1 MTKTLFTNCFVYN
14 SVSEKFEKLQILVEN
29 GVIVRLAEKIAIDNT
44 TIEDLE
50 GSYLIPGLT
59 DAHTHSFEGGLYALS
74 IDMGDVECL
83 DDVFDKLN
91 EADASQ
97 KVIFAYNFDENR
109 IREKRFPTMKELDR
123 LLPHTPLLVRRVDG
137 HSCVINRA
145 AAKKIPFPN
154 RLPATF
160 DGLLRREEN
169 DLAAHWFHRN
179 VDNETIL
186 RAYQKAEEIAIQNG
200 VTTIHTML
208 GDAEYDYLHFELLLE
223 HLPEFKV
230 EFIPYPQ
237 MFDVV
242 KAKGINSARIGGCIL
257 ADGSFGSRTAALF
270 EPYADDPGTG
280 TLYQT
285 DEFWNTFVDK
295 AHDSNLQVGVHCLG
309 DKAVDQIFRAY
320 KNAQEKSEK
329 DLRHQL
335 IHCELIDDS
344 ILSQIAENNIAC
356 VMQPMFDKLWGGP
369 EQFYAQALGVE
380 RAMKT
385 NRLKTMIDN
394 GIRVV
399 GSSDW
404 YITPIAPLMG
414 IEASVNHHNPDER
427 LSIPEAIKI
436 YTENSAW
443 LIHEENS
450 RGVIKEGY
458 KADFTII
465 DRDILKPDNLTK
477 IKAKGI
483 IKNGYWLRP

>member
-1 MTKTLFTNCFVYN
+1 M
-14 SVSEKFEKLQILVEN
+14 
-29 GVIVRLAEKIAIDNT
+29 
-44 TIEDLE
+44 
-50 GSYLIPGLT
+50 
-59 DAHTHSFEGGLYALS
+59 
-74 IDMGDVECL
+74 
-83 DDVFDKLN
+83 
-91 EADASQ
+91 
-97 KVIFAYNFDENR
+97 
-109 IREKRFPTMKELDR
+109 
-123 LLPHTPLLVRRVDG
+123 
-137 HSCVINRA
+137 
-145 AAKKIPFPN
+145 
-154 RLPATF
+154 
-160 DGLLRREEN
+160 
-169 DLAAHWFHRN
+169 
-179 VDNETIL
+179 
-186 RAYQKAEEIAIQNG
+186 
-200 VTTIHTML
+200 
-208 GDAEYDYLHFELLLE
+208 
-223 HLPEFKV
+223 
-230 EFIPYPQ
+230 
-237 MFDVV
+237 
-242 KAKGINSARIGGCIL
+242 L

-344 ILSQIAENNIAC
+344 ILSHIAENNIAC

-404 YITPIAPLMG
+404 YITPLSPLMG
-414 IEASVNHHNPDER
+414 IEAAVNHHNPDER
-427 LSIPEAIKI
+427 LTIPEAIKI
-436 YTENSAW
+436 YSENSAW

-450 RGVIKEGY
+450 RGIIKEGF
-458 KADFTII
+458 KA
-465 DRDILKPDNLTK
+465 
-477 IKAKGI
+477 
-483 IKNGYWLRP
+483 